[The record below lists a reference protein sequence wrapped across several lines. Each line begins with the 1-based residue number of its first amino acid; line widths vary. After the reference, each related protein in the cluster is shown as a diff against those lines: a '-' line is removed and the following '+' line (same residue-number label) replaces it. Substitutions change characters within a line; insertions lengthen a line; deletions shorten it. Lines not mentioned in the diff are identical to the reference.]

1 MAGNRW
7 IPDFLEEGV
16 LSLLDKVAEILRMQ
30 GEGAISDAEANE
42 ALAEAVKDEGIMQW
56 LQDAWNYE
64 FVDKGP
70 NAGSKSMLPDWM
82 SPSAIALEDDE
93 EVVEEEPTPLDIEEI
108 TEAYE
113 EQGIAPQDIPRDSQ
127 GNIIPLPDRS
137 GEERTSLQRIPDPAG
152 SGRSL
157 VPDTYI
163 QAQIDP
169 EKWAAYIPVEFGE
182 PEGPLDAGQY
192 ELTPPVGQMGV
203 QDLEVFEARP
213 ESPILQSVMGEDYM
227 TLRWTDDPEAGMSF
241 TPALIEDVPFTFTNA
256 YEVYLAQTPENKRRI
271 AEGLALGTGNTSFMY
286 SAIGD
291 VMFSNPDAIYAD
303 ENVRRALIQQQAYAR
318 DMASITEGGFAG
330 LGEEYIPEVWN
341 PEEVEN
347 ISDELF
353 QLAKNAGAVVS
364 IGASYGNA
372 VASKVMASLT
382 GKSGDDARFR
392 NLVSKWTNEIQ
403 RETMGRKGISQ
414 TELQA
419 MFGERIEEE
428 YAEDVAA
435 SKNLS
440 RANTLAKV
448 MGVTI

>member
-1 MAGNRW
+1 MGKRI
-7 IPDFLEEGV
+7 IPNFLEESV
-16 LSLLDKVAEILRMQ
+16 LFLFDKVAVIMRLL

-42 ALAEAVKDEGIMQW
+42 ALAETIKDDTGMVEW
-56 LQDAWNYE
+56 LRDAWNYE
-64 FVDKGP
+64 FVDKGA

-82 SPSAIALEDDE
+82 SPSALLLDDE
-93 EVVEEEPTPLDIEEI
+93 EKAAEEEPTPLDIEEI

-169 EKWAAYIPVEFGE
+169 
-182 PEGPLDAGQY
+182 
-192 ELTPPVGQMGV
+192 
-203 QDLEVFEARP
+203 
-213 ESPILQSVMGEDYM
+213 
-227 TLRWTDDPEAGMSF
+227 GMSF

-392 NLVSKWTNEIQ
+392 NLVSKWTDEIQ

-414 TELQA
+414 TELQS

-428 YAEDVAA
+428 FAEDVAA
-435 SKNLS
+435 SNNLS

>member
-93 EVVEEEPTPLDIEEI
+93 EVAGEEPTPLDIEEI

-137 GEERTSLQRIPDPAG
+137 GEERTSLRRIPDPAG

-213 ESPILQSVMGEDYM
+213 ESPILQSVMGSHSVFPV
-227 TLRWTDDPEAGMSF
+227 TLR
-241 TPALIEDVPFTFTNA
+241 
-256 YEVYLAQTPENKRRI
+256 LAR
-271 AEGLALGTGNTSFMY
+271 
-286 SAIGD
+286 
-291 VMFSNPDAIYAD
+291 
-303 ENVRRALIQQQAYAR
+303 
-318 DMASITEGGFAG
+318 
-330 LGEEYIPEVWN
+330 
-341 PEEVEN
+341 
-347 ISDELF
+347 
-353 QLAKNAGAVVS
+353 
-364 IGASYGNA
+364 
-372 VASKVMASLT
+372 
-382 GKSGDDARFR
+382 
-392 NLVSKWTNEIQ
+392 
-403 RETMGRKGISQ
+403 
-414 TELQA
+414 
-419 MFGERIEEE
+419 
-428 YAEDVAA
+428 
-435 SKNLS
+435 
-440 RANTLAKV
+440 
-448 MGVTI
+448 